1 MSAPLRHFVGFKS
14 FRFNY
19 RPSIPHQKTFVRKWT
34 TYYIPIQK
42 QSLIYV
48 STGSPLLRP
57 LFRSGVTCSSTAS
70 RRSSSSNSNSNSNSA
85 SASANGNG
93 NGNANANANANTTN
107 SSTPLN
113 HSRWRRL
120 WRPFIWL
127 QFTFGLGFLAI
138 VLKNYKRQKTHPSQ
152 SPELIVKD
160 WEILYFRVIPFRAL
174 SRAWGWLTNCQL
186 PTWAR
191 QPIIGL
197 YARTFNCNLDEALDS
212 NLENYPCLAEFFRR
226 KLKEHVRP
234 IDKSSCVVSP
244 SDGTVLNFGRV
255 TAGMM
260 EQVKGVSYSL
270 NEFLGP
276 AYWKNGVEVQSEP
289 VEFEKSLLLKK
300 DTDLY
305 HCVIY
310 LAPGDYHCFHSP
322 VEWTVN
328 FRRHF
333 PGELFSVNPS
343 VAKWVA
349 GLFSLN
355 ERAVYVG
362 EWEHGFFSMTPVGAT
377 NVGSIRIYD
386 DEDLVTNCTKRNL
399 PLSYYDRYMEPG
411 SQSIPLK
418 KGQIFGEFNLGSTIV
433 LIFEAPKDFQF
444 NINPGDTIRMGQGLN
459 CTAPSD

>member
-1 MSAPLRHFVGFKS
+1 
-14 FRFNY
+14 
-19 RPSIPHQKTFVRKWT
+19 
-34 TYYIPIQK
+34 
-42 QSLIYV
+42 
-48 STGSPLLRP
+48 
-57 LFRSGVTCSSTAS
+57 
-70 RRSSSSNSNSNSNSA
+70 
-85 SASANGNG
+85 
-93 NGNANANANANTTN
+93 
-107 SSTPLN
+107 
-113 HSRWRRL
+113 
-120 WRPFIWL
+120 
-127 QFTFGLGFLAI
+127 
-138 VLKNYKRQKTHPSQ
+138 
-152 SPELIVKD
+152 
-160 WEILYFRVIPFRAL
+160 LYFRVIPFRAM

-197 YARTFNCNLDEALDS
+197 YARTFNCNMEEALDS
-212 NLENYPCLAEFFRR
+212 NLQNYPCLAEFFRR

-234 IDKSSCVVSP
+234 IDNISCVVSP

-276 AYWKNGVEVQSEP
+276 AYWNNGVEVQSAP
-289 VEFEKSLLLKK
+289 VEFEKSLLLNE

-377 NVGSIRIYD
+377 NVGSIRVYD
-386 DEDLVTNCTKRNL
+386 DEELVTNCTKRNL
-399 PLSYYDRYMEPG
+399 PLSYYDRHMEPG

-433 LIFEAPKDFQF
+433 LVFEAPKDFQF
-444 NINPGDTIRMGQGLN
+444 NISPGDTIRMGQGLN
-459 CTAPSD
+459 GNVYPDILSD